1 MQPDFPTKG
10 HHFVFRPVIALQS
23 PLAHGTEPADK
34 DLQCLEQSRGRVLR
48 LGSIQGTDEGKGKQ
62 LMSQWQPCF
71 SELSNMQGFRTDF
84 PPKKPKQ
91 LQIECNWR
99 GQNNTDLHQAEGIQ

>member
-1 MQPDFPTKG
+1 MLMFIYLLYSKSSRRTILSMTVFTTEFMQPDFPTKG

-62 LMSQWQPCF
+62 LMSQ
-71 SELSNMQGFRTDF
+71 
-84 PPKKPKQ
+84 
-91 LQIECNWR
+91 
-99 GQNNTDLHQAEGIQ
+99 